1 MRGENTKPMYITMTS
16 SGVCNS
22 LCVFEWRSFCVR
34 ELKLDTLIPLWFLYL
49 ESNEIV
55 HGLNM
60 AYIWQFTFHVLWDY
74 VNFPLKFFSYFL
86 QYVYG
91 FNYSSLFYHQKEKD
105 NLLDS
110 DKRMK
115 TLSNVY
121 TLPVSIPFGQIEK
134 FLLTS
139 DDFLVS
145 SSD

>member
-1 MRGENTKPMYITMTS
+1 
-16 SGVCNS
+16 
-22 LCVFEWRSFCVR
+22 
-34 ELKLDTLIPLWFLYL
+34 
-49 ESNEIV
+49 
-55 HGLNM
+55 M

-74 VNFPLKFFSYFL
+74 VNFPLKFSYFL

-121 TLPVSIPFGQIEK
+121 TLPVSIPRLTPAN
-134 FLLTS
+134 FLWTNCKVPV
-139 DDFLVS
+139 DK
-145 SSD
+145 